1 MISKIDIAILVFM
14 TYHIIRGY
22 SAGFS
27 KSLFLSIRFIVSII
41 LTRFI
46 YINFADEIITSVFYE
61 RYQLIMHELITK
73 IISVFWY
80 QALDLDPKVL
90 AVSLFIVVSI
100 LINIVFYTLHSFF
113 NKKSLKWIDK
123 NLGLAFGLF
132 KSILYI
138 MILVALIDPIIQKQ
152 MGSEIHELLTNT
164 RLLKYFYSYN
174 FIFDIFTKL

>member
-46 YINFADEIITSVFYE
+46 YINFSDEIITSVFYE

-100 LINIVFYTLHSFF
+100 LINIVFYSIMKIVGYLFCAYIIKIMGIEIFIDIYIKYGKNECGIKVICNTQ
-113 NKKSLKWIDK
+113 SL
-123 NLGLAFGLF
+123 NSVFA
-132 KSILYI
+132 
-138 MILVALIDPIIQKQ
+138 
-152 MGSEIHELLTNT
+152 NT
-164 RLLKYFYSYN
+164 
-174 FIFDIFTKL
+174 

>member
-46 YINFADEIITSVFYE
+46 YINFSDEIITSVFYE

-73 IISVFWY
+73 IIFR
-80 QALDLDPKVL
+80 
-90 AVSLFIVVSI
+90 SI
-100 LINIVFYTLHSFF
+100 ITPV
-113 NKKSLKWIDK
+113 
-123 NLGLAFGLF
+123 
-132 KSILYI
+132 
-138 MILVALIDPIIQKQ
+138 
-152 MGSEIHELLTNT
+152 
-164 RLLKYFYSYN
+164 
-174 FIFDIFTKL
+174 FIFLYFNIILRQI

>member
-1 MISKIDIAILVFM
+1 
-14 TYHIIRGY
+14 
-22 SAGFS
+22 
-27 KSLFLSIRFIVSII
+27 
-41 LTRFI
+41 
-46 YINFADEIITSVFYE
+46 
-61 RYQLIMHELITK
+61 MHELITK

-164 RLLKYFYSYN
+164 ELLKYFYSYN